1 MGAHSTGRK
10 VWALGRWHR
19 LNQALEALFVA
30 ALVAAAAYAGW
41 MSTVAPRPLSSVLNQ
56 PHPAARL
63 VDEPTDPPV
72 PPVPA
77 ELLGRDTTPAPSPP
91 QKREKVSTTQQSA
104 AQPTPHSRS

>member
-30 ALVAAAAYAGW
+30 ALIAAAAYGGW
-41 MSTVAPRPLSSVLNQ
+41 ISFQPPRPAASVLNQ
-56 PHPAARL
+56 PHAPPAPSR
-63 VDEPTDPPV
+63 PTDPPV

-77 ELLGRDTTPAPSPP
+77 ALLGHGTAAPAPPP
-91 QKREKVSTTQQSA
+91 ARKKVSTTKKA
-104 AQPTPHSRS
+104 APAMRTRS